1 MVVKSI
7 SSDARASAT
16 GVAFYQ
22 RAQTTGA
29 YLRPEKLLFLGNYQ
43 TGKTIEKNVIY
54 SGSGNADDAGTM
66 FGFGSPM
73 HRMALKAFPSDGS
86 GANVETYFLPVPEI
100 ESGTNHK
107 LNLSVNGTPTNN
119 ATLYLRYKEQL
130 FEAAADIA
138 SKVATSAHS
147 NPALDPKGIKLN
159 AYNYEKI
166 PFTLQKG
173 KSAKEILTAIKEA
186 LDEYVEVPFT
196 SVVDD
201 KASATAAKIKSSLA
215 IDCTELTEDDYYAAY
230 SVDGG
235 ERKEISIGT
244 ISAET
249 AEDVIT
255 ALSGRLSGLT
265 ISADSSGEA
274 VSTYTL
280 TSQTSGASSKIEILS
295 PSTGTDLFAALNIS
309 GTANGSSTIVLTLE
323 SKIKGETGKFE
334 IDVVNSEYKPVTEAD
349 YGVSFSTA
357 VTSEAAGLV
366 KIDDYL
372 ELITEELGITRV
384 CSQFNDDNSLDAMR
398 EYFQGWR
405 TDTKIAQYV
414 ICYTAK
420 EFPEDKLKEGTV
432 DIDELVKFGNSRR
445 DDQINVQIFG
455 DYGKLRPLKWALRDK
470 LLKAGIPNLEPMA
483 DSGYQIGDLCTFYH
497 PQGSKKTLYMYD
509 RDACCLGNIAYNMLY
524 PFKYD
529 ENWRSVIVIDDEDE
543 ESKTTN
549 PKIKKISAFVDK
561 INSIIRVLGEAG
573 ILAGI
578 EKSIGYT
585 IGQIDNTNSDRININ
600 TFPTLSSVNRI
611 VDICNMVGFNYG
623 G

>member
-22 RAQTTGA
+22 RAQNTGA

-43 TGKTIEKNVIY
+43 TGKTIEKNTIY
-54 SGSGNADDAGTM
+54 SGSGNSDDVGTM
-66 FGFGSPM
+66 MGFGSPL
-73 HRMALKAFPSDGS
+73 HRMALKAFPADGS

-100 ESGTNHK
+100 ESGTKHK
-107 LNLSVNGTPTNN
+107 VNLSVSGTPTTN
-119 ATLYLRYKEQL
+119 ATLYFRYKEQL
-130 FEAAADIA
+130 FEATADVA

-186 LDEYVEVPFT
+186 LDEYVEVPFIAL
-196 SVVDD
+196 VDD
-201 KASATAAKIKSSLA
+201 KASASAARIQSSSPVN
-215 IDCTELTEDDYYAAY
+215 CTELTEDDYYAAY

-235 ERKEISIGT
+235 ERKEILIGP

-249 AEDVIT
+249 ADDVIT
-255 ALSGRLSGLT
+255 ALSGHLTGLT
-265 ISADSSGEA
+265 LSADSPDEA
-274 VSTYTL
+274 SSTFTL
-280 TSQTSGASSKIEILS
+280 TSQTSGAASKIEILT
-295 PSTGTDLFAALNIS
+295 PSAGTDLFAALNIS
-309 GTANGSSTIVLTLE
+309 GTANGSSTIVLSLE

-334 IDVVNSEYKPVTEAD
+334 VDVVNSEYKPVTEAD
-349 YGVSFSTA
+349 YGVSFSTS

-384 CSQFNDDNSLDAMR
+384 CSQFSDDNSLDAMQ

-414 ICYTAK
+414 TCYTSK
-420 EFPEDKLKEGTV
+420 EFPENNLLAGTV
-432 DIDELVKFGNSRR
+432 NVDELVEFGNGRR

-470 LLKAGIPNLEPMA
+470 LLKAGIPNLEPLA
-483 DSGYQIGDLCTFYH
+483 DGGYQIGDLCTFYH

-509 RDACCLGNIAYNMLY
+509 RDVCCLGNIAYNMFY

-529 ENWRSVIVIDDEDE
+529 ENWVSVIVVNDEDV
-543 ESKTTN
+543 TTN
-549 PKIKKISAFVDK
+549 PKVKRVSAFVDK
-561 INSIIRVLGEAG
+561 INSIIRSLGEAG
-573 ILAGI
+573 ILAGV
-578 EKSIGYT
+578 EKAIGYT
-585 IGQIDNTNSDRININ
+585 IGQIDNTNSDRINAN

-623 G
+623 GQ

>member
-22 RAQTTGA
+22 RAQNTGA

-43 TGKTIEKNVIY
+43 TGKTIEKNTIY
-54 SGSGNADDAGTM
+54 SGSGNSDDVGTM
-66 FGFGSPM
+66 MGFGSPL
-73 HRMALKAFPSDGS
+73 HRMALKAFTADGS

-100 ESGTNHK
+100 ESGTKHK
-107 LNLSVNGTPTNN
+107 VNLSVSGTPTTN
-119 ATLYLRYKEQL
+119 ATLYFRYKEQL
-130 FEAAADIA
+130 FEAAADVA

-173 KSAKEILTAIKEA
+173 KSAKEILMAIKEA
-186 LDEYVEVPFT
+186 LDEYVEVPFIAL
-196 SVVDD
+196 VDD
-201 KASATAAKIKSSLA
+201 KASASAARIQSSSPVN
-215 IDCTELTEDDYYAAY
+215 CTELTEDDYYVAY

-235 ERKEISIGT
+235 ERKEISIGP

-249 AEDVIT
+249 ADNVIT
-255 ALSGRLSGLT
+255 ALSSHLTGLT
-265 ISADSSGEA
+265 LSADSPDEA
-274 VSTYTL
+274 SSTFTL
-280 TSQTSGASSKIEILS
+280 TSQTSGAASKIEILT
-295 PSTGTDLFAALNIS
+295 PSAGTDLFAALNIS
-309 GTANGSSTIVLTLE
+309 GTANGSSTIVLSLE

-334 IDVVNSEYKPVTEAD
+334 VDVVNSEYKPVTEAN
-349 YGVSFSTA
+349 YGVSFSTS

-384 CSQFNDDNSLDAMR
+384 CSQFSDDNSLNAMR

-414 ICYTAK
+414 TCYTSK
-420 EFPEDKLKEGTV
+420 EFPENKLLAGTV
-432 DIDELVKFGNSRR
+432 NVDELVEFGNGRR

-470 LLKAGIPNLEPMA
+470 LLKAGIPNLEPLA
-483 DSGYQIGDLCTFYH
+483 DGGYQIGDLCTFYH

-509 RDACCLGNIAYNMLY
+509 RDVCCLGNIAYNMFY

-529 ENWRSVIVIDDEDE
+529 ENWVSVIVVNDEDV
-543 ESKTTN
+543 TTN
-549 PKIKKISAFVDK
+549 PKVKRVSAFVDK
-561 INSIIRVLGEAG
+561 INSIIRSLGEAG
-573 ILAGI
+573 ILAGV
-578 EKSIGYT
+578 EKAIGYT
-585 IGQIDNTNSDRININ
+585 IGQIDNTNSDRINAN

-623 G
+623 GQ

>member
-22 RAQTTGA
+22 RAQNTGA

-43 TGKTIEKNVIY
+43 TGKTIEKNTIY
-54 SGSGNADDAGTM
+54 SGSGNSDDVGIM
-66 FGFGSPM
+66 MGFGSPL
-73 HRMALKAFPSDGS
+73 HRMALKAFPADGS

-100 ESGTNHK
+100 ESGTKHK
-107 LNLSVNGTPTNN
+107 VNLSVSGTPTTN
-119 ATLYLRYKEQL
+119 ATLYFRYKEQL
-130 FEAAADIA
+130 FEAAADVA

-186 LDEYVEVPFT
+186 LDEYVEVPFIAL
-196 SVVDD
+196 VDD
-201 KASATAAKIKSSLA
+201 KASATAARIQSSSPVN
-215 IDCTELTEDDYYAAY
+215 CTELTEDDYYVAY
-230 SVDGG
+230 SVDGEG
-235 ERKEISIGT
+235 KKEISIGT

-249 AEDVIT
+249 ADDVIT
-255 ALSGRLSGLT
+255 ALSGHLTGLT
-265 ISADSSGEA
+265 LSADSPDEA
-274 VSTYTL
+274 SSTFTL
-280 TSQTSGASSKIEILS
+280 TSQTSGAASKIEILT
-295 PSTGTDLFAALNIS
+295 PSAGTDLFAALNIS
-309 GTANGSSTIVLTLE
+309 GTANGSSTIVLSLE

-334 IDVVNSEYKPVTEAD
+334 VDVVNSEYKPVTEAD
-349 YGVSFSTA
+349 YGVSFSTS

-384 CSQFNDDNSLDAMR
+384 CSQFSDDNSLDAMR

-414 ICYTAK
+414 TCYTSK
-420 EFPEDKLKEGTV
+420 EFPENKLLEGTV
-432 DIDELVKFGNSRR
+432 DVDELVEFGNSRR

-455 DYGKLRPLKWALRDK
+455 DYGKLRPLKWSLRDK
-470 LLKAGIPNLEPMA
+470 LLKAGIPNLEPLA
-483 DSGYQIGDLCTFYH
+483 DGGYQIGDLCTFYH
-497 PQGSKKTLYMYD
+497 PQGSKKALYMYD
-509 RDACCLGNIAYNMLY
+509 RDVCCLGNIAYNMFY

-529 ENWRSVIVIDDEDE
+529 ENWVSVIVVNDEDV
-543 ESKTTN
+543 TTN
-549 PKIKKISAFVDK
+549 PKVKRVSAFVDK
-561 INSIIRVLGEAG
+561 INSIIRSLGEAG
-573 ILAGI
+573 ILAGV
-578 EKSIGYT
+578 EKAIGYT
-585 IGQIDNTNSDRININ
+585 IGQIDNTNSDRINAN

-623 G
+623 GQ

>member
-22 RAQTTGA
+22 RAQNTGA

-43 TGKTIEKNVIY
+43 TGKTIEKNTIY
-54 SGSGNADDAGTM
+54 SGSGNSDDVGTM
-66 FGFGSPM
+66 MGFGSPL
-73 HRMALKAFPSDGS
+73 HRMALKAFPADGS

-100 ESGTNHK
+100 ESGTKHK
-107 LNLSVNGTPTNN
+107 VNLSVSGTPTTN
-119 ATLYLRYKEQL
+119 ATLYFRYKEQL
-130 FEAAADIA
+130 FEAAADVA

-186 LDEYVEVPFT
+186 LDEYVEVPFIGL
-196 SVVDD
+196 VDD
-201 KASATAAKIKSSLA
+201 KASATAARIQSSSPVN
-215 IDCTELTEDDYYAAY
+215 CTELTEDDYYAAY

-255 ALSGRLSGLT
+255 SLSSHLTGLT
-265 ISADSSGEA
+265 ISADSSAEA
-274 VSTYTL
+274 TSKFTL
-280 TSQTSGASSKIEILS
+280 TSQTSGAASKIEILT

-334 IDVVNSEYKPVTEAD
+334 VDVVNSEYKPVTEAD
-349 YGVSFSTA
+349 YGVSFSTS

-384 CSQFNDDNSLDAMR
+384 CSQFSDDNSLDAMR

-414 ICYTAK
+414 TCYTSK
-420 EFPEDKLKEGTV
+420 EFPENKLLTGTV
-432 DIDELVKFGNSRR
+432 DVDKLVEFGNGRR

-470 LLKAGIPNLEPMA
+470 LLKAGIPNLEPLA
-483 DSGYQIGDLCTFYH
+483 DGGYQIGDLCTFYH

-509 RDACCLGNIAYNMLY
+509 RDVCCLGNIAYNMFY

-529 ENWRSVIVIDDEDE
+529 ENWVSVIVVNDEDV
-543 ESKTTN
+543 TTN
-549 PKIKKISAFVDK
+549 PKVKRVSAFVDK
-561 INSIIRVLGEAG
+561 INSIIRSLGEAG
-573 ILAGI
+573 ILAGV
-578 EKSIGYT
+578 EKAIGYT
-585 IGQIDNTNSDRININ
+585 IGQIDNTNSDRINAN

-623 G
+623 GQ

>member
-22 RAQTTGA
+22 RAQNTGA

-43 TGKTIEKNVIY
+43 TGKTIEKNTIY
-54 SGSGNADDAGTM
+54 SGSGNSDDVGTM
-66 FGFGSPM
+66 MGFGSPL
-73 HRMALKAFPSDGS
+73 HRMALKAFTADGS

-100 ESGTNHK
+100 ESGTKHK
-107 LNLSVNGTPTNN
+107 VNLSVSGTPTTN
-119 ATLYLRYKEQL
+119 ATLYFRYKEQL
-130 FEAAADIA
+130 FEAAADVA

-173 KSAKEILTAIKEA
+173 KSAKEILMAIKEA
-186 LDEYVEVPFT
+186 LDEYVEVPFIAL
-196 SVVDD
+196 VDD
-201 KASATAAKIKSSLA
+201 KASASAARIQSSSPVN
-215 IDCTELTEDDYYAAY
+215 CTELTEDDYYVAY

-235 ERKEISIGT
+235 ERKEISIGP

-249 AEDVIT
+249 ADNVIT
-255 ALSGRLSGLT
+255 ALSSHLTGLT
-265 ISADSSGEA
+265 LSADSPDEA
-274 VSTYTL
+274 SSTFTL
-280 TSQTSGASSKIEILS
+280 TSQTSGAASKIEILT
-295 PSTGTDLFAALNIS
+295 PSAGTDLFAALNIS
-309 GTANGSSTIVLTLE
+309 GTANGSSTIVLSLE

-334 IDVVNSEYKPVTEAD
+334 VDVVNSEYKPVTEAN
-349 YGVSFSTA
+349 YGVSFSTS

-384 CSQFNDDNSLDAMR
+384 CSQFSDDNSLDAMR

-414 ICYTAK
+414 TCYTSK
-420 EFPEDKLKEGTV
+420 EFPENKLLAGTV
-432 DIDELVKFGNSRR
+432 NVDELVEFGNGRR

-470 LLKAGIPNLEPMA
+470 LLKAGIPNLEPLA
-483 DSGYQIGDLCTFYH
+483 DGGYQIGDLCTFYH

-509 RDACCLGNIAYNMLY
+509 RDVCCLGNIAYNMFY

-529 ENWRSVIVIDDEDE
+529 ENWVSVIVVNDEDV
-543 ESKTTN
+543 TTN
-549 PKIKKISAFVDK
+549 PKVKRVSAFVDK
-561 INSIIRVLGEAG
+561 INSIIRSLGEAG
-573 ILAGI
+573 ILAGV
-578 EKSIGYT
+578 EKAIGYT
-585 IGQIDNTNSDRININ
+585 IGQIDNTNSDRINAN

-623 G
+623 GQ

>member
-1 MVVKSI
+1 M
-7 SSDARASAT
+7 
-16 GVAFYQ
+16 
-22 RAQTTGA
+22 
-29 YLRPEKLLFLGNYQ
+29 
-43 TGKTIEKNVIY
+43 
-54 SGSGNADDAGTM
+54 
-66 FGFGSPM
+66 
-73 HRMALKAFPSDGS
+73 
-86 GANVETYFLPVPEI
+86 
-100 ESGTNHK
+100 
-107 LNLSVNGTPTNN
+107 
-119 ATLYLRYKEQL
+119 
-130 FEAAADIA
+130 
-138 SKVATSAHS
+138 
-147 NPALDPKGIKLN
+147 
-159 AYNYEKI
+159 
-166 PFTLQKG
+166 
-173 KSAKEILTAIKEA
+173 
-186 LDEYVEVPFT
+186 
-196 SVVDD
+196 
-201 KASATAAKIKSSLA
+201 
-215 IDCTELTEDDYYAAY
+215 
-230 SVDGG
+230 
-235 ERKEISIGT
+235 
-244 ISAET
+244 
-249 AEDVIT
+249 
-255 ALSGRLSGLT
+255 
-265 ISADSSGEA
+265 
-274 VSTYTL
+274 
-280 TSQTSGASSKIEILS
+280 
-295 PSTGTDLFAALNIS
+295 NIS
-309 GTANGSSTIVLTLE
+309 GTANGSSIIVLTLE

-334 IDVVNSEYKPVTEAD
+334 IDVVNSEYKPVTGAD
-349 YGVSFSTA
+349 YGLSFSTA

-455 DYGKLRPLKWALRDK
+455 DYGKLIPLKWALRDK
-470 LLKAGIPNLEPMA
+470 LLKAGIPNLEPLA
-483 DSGYQIGDLCTFYH
+483 DGGYQIGDLCTFYH

-529 ENWRSVIVIDDEDE
+529 ENWVSVIVVDDEDE

>member
-22 RAQTTGA
+22 RAQNTGA

-43 TGKTIEKNVIY
+43 TGKTIEKNTIY
-54 SGSGNADDAGTM
+54 SGSGNSDDVGTM
-66 FGFGSPM
+66 MGFGSPL
-73 HRMALKAFPSDGS
+73 HRMALKAFPADGS

-100 ESGTNHK
+100 ESGTKHK
-107 LNLSVNGTPTNN
+107 VNLSVSGTPTTN
-119 ATLYLRYKEQL
+119 ATLYFRYKEQL
-130 FEAAADIA
+130 FEAAADVA

-186 LDEYVEVPFT
+186 LDEYVEVPFIAL
-196 SVVDD
+196 VDD
-201 KASATAAKIKSSLA
+201 KASASAARIQSSSPVN
-215 IDCTELTEDDYYAAY
+215 CTELTEDDYYAAY

-235 ERKEISIGT
+235 ERKEILIGP

-249 AEDVIT
+249 ADDVIT
-255 ALSGRLSGLT
+255 ALSAHLTGLT
-265 ISADSSGEA
+265 LSADSPDEA
-274 VSTYTL
+274 SSTFTL
-280 TSQTSGASSKIEILS
+280 TSQTSGAASKIEILT
-295 PSTGTDLFAALNIS
+295 PSAGTDLFAALNIS
-309 GTANGSSTIVLTLE
+309 GTANGSSTIVLSLE

-334 IDVVNSEYKPVTEAD
+334 VDVVNSEYKPVTEAD
-349 YGVSFSTA
+349 YGVSFSTS
-357 VTSEAAGLV
+357 VTSKAAGLV

-384 CSQFNDDNSLDAMR
+384 CSQFSDDNSLDAMR

-414 ICYTAK
+414 TCYTSK
-420 EFPEDKLKEGTV
+420 EFPENKLLAGTV
-432 DIDELVKFGNSRR
+432 NVDELVEFGNGRR

-470 LLKAGIPNLEPMA
+470 LLKAGIPNLEPLA
-483 DSGYQIGDLCTFYH
+483 DGGYQIGDLCTFYH

-509 RDACCLGNIAYNMLY
+509 RDVCCLGNIAYNMFY

-529 ENWRSVIVIDDEDE
+529 ENWVSVIVVNDEDV
-543 ESKTTN
+543 TTN
-549 PKIKKISAFVDK
+549 PKVKRVSAFVDK
-561 INSIIRVLGEAG
+561 INSIIRSLGEAG
-573 ILAGI
+573 ILAGV
-578 EKSIGYT
+578 EKAIGYT
-585 IGQIDNTNSDRININ
+585 IGQIDNTNSDRINAN

-623 G
+623 GQ

>member
-22 RAQTTGA
+22 RAQNTGA

-43 TGKTIEKNVIY
+43 TGKTIEKNTIY
-54 SGSGNADDAGTM
+54 SGSGNSDDVGTM
-66 FGFGSPM
+66 MGFGSPL
-73 HRMALKAFPSDGS
+73 HRMALKAFPADGS

-100 ESGTNHK
+100 ESGTKHK
-107 LNLSVNGTPTNN
+107 VNLSVSGTPTTN
-119 ATLYLRYKEQL
+119 ATLYFRYKEQL
-130 FEAAADIA
+130 FEAAADVA

-186 LDEYVEVPFT
+186 LDEYVEVPFIAL
-196 SVVDD
+196 VDD
-201 KASATAAKIKSSLA
+201 KASATAARIQSSSPVN
-215 IDCTELTEDDYYAAY
+215 CTELTEDDYYVAY
-230 SVDGG
+230 SVDGEG
-235 ERKEISIGT
+235 KKEISIGT

-249 AEDVIT
+249 ADDVIT
-255 ALSGRLSGLT
+255 ALSGHLTGLT
-265 ISADSSGEA
+265 LSADSPDEA
-274 VSTYTL
+274 YSTFTL
-280 TSQTSGASSKIEILS
+280 TSQTSGAASKIEILT
-295 PSTGTDLFAALNIS
+295 PSAGTDLFAALNIS
-309 GTANGSSTIVLTLE
+309 GTANGSSTIVLSLE

-334 IDVVNSEYKPVTEAD
+334 VDVVNSEYKPVTEAD
-349 YGVSFSTA
+349 YGVSFSTS

-384 CSQFNDDNSLDAMR
+384 CSQFSDDNSLDAMR

-414 ICYTAK
+414 TCYTSK
-420 EFPEDKLKEGTV
+420 EFPENKLLSGTV
-432 DIDELVKFGNSRR
+432 DVDKLVEFGNGRR

-470 LLKAGIPNLEPMA
+470 LLKAGIPNLEPLA
-483 DSGYQIGDLCTFYH
+483 DGGYQIGDLCTFYH
-497 PQGSKKTLYMYD
+497 PQGSKKALYMYD
-509 RDACCLGNIAYNMLY
+509 RDVCCLGNIAYNLMY

-529 ENWRSVIVIDDEDE
+529 ENWNSVIVISDDDV
-543 ESKTTN
+543 STN
-549 PKIKKISAFVDK
+549 PKTRTISAFVDK
-561 INSIIRVLGEAG
+561 INSIIRSLG
-573 ILAGI
+573 LAGLLANV
-578 EKSIGYT
+578 ESSIGYT
-585 IGQIDNTNSDRININ
+585 ICEIDSTNSDRLNAN
-600 TFPTLSSVNRI
+600 TFPDLSSVNRI
-611 VDICNMVGFNYG
+611 MDICNMVGFNYG
-623 G
+623 GQ